1 MHYEV
6 LGRREAGVP
15 TVLLSSGLG
24 GLGSFWRPQ
33 LAALVAR
40 FRVIVYDQRGTGK
53 SVAELPSDYSIA
65 AMADDVLEIADR
77 VGIAQMHFIGHA
89 LGGLVGMQVALQSP
103 QLIRRMI
110 VINGWARADSHT
122 ARCFAVRKDLLR
134 DSGVAAYVRAQPI
147 FLYPAPWLSANA
159 QSITDEEQHAIAHF
173 PGTANTLARI
183 GALLKFDL
191 SERLATM
198 QVPTLVIAA
207 RDDVLVP
214 YTCSEQLAVLLPAS
228 RLQLLDSGG
237 HGFTV
242 TDAAGFNRA
251 AIDFLQD

>member
-6 LGRREAGVP
+6 LGRQEADAP

-24 GLGSFWRPQ
+24 GLGSFWQPQ
-33 LAALVAR
+33 LAVLTAG
-40 FRVIVYDQRGTGK
+40 FRVVIYDQRGTGR
-53 SVAELPSDYSIA
+53 SVAELPSDYSIV
-65 AMADDVLEIADR
+65 AMADDVLEIVDR
-77 VGIAQMHFIGHA
+77 IGITQMHFIGHA
-89 LGGLVGMQVALQSP
+89 LGGLIGMQIALQRP
-103 QLIRRMI
+103 QLIQRMI

-147 FLYPAPWLSANA
+147 FLYPAPWLSANSQRMA
-159 QSITDEEQHAIAHF
+159 DEEQHAIAHF
-173 PGTANTLARI
+173 PGAANTLARI
-183 GALLKFDL
+183 GALLKFDV
-191 SERLATM
+191 SERLNAI
-198 QVPTLVIAA
+198 QAPTLVIAT

-214 YTCSEQLAVLLPAS
+214 YTCSEQLAALLPAS